1 MGPQTQIN
9 QLSQLHKD
17 TYFFYACVIY
27 YCLCRF
33 VVELDGGGERGGGAV
48 LVLTCFT
55 LLSKVDLTLR

>member
-1 MGPQTQIN
+1 MNISDIGLVVVYGAPDSIN

-33 VVELDGGGERGGGAV
+33 VVELDGGGECSAHAHV
-48 LVLTCFT
+48 F
-55 LLSKVDLTLR
+55 LR